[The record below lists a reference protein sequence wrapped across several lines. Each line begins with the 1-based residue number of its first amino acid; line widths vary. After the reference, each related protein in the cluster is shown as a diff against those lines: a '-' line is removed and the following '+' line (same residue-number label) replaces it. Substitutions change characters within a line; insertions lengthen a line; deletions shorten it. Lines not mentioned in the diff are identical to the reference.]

1 MNHTSETQTTA
12 EGPSWVNRSGWRLG
26 SSLCVECFS
35 SSWLSFLK
43 WHGSWKTTGK
53 VSEWTCVTG
62 QSDFHIITELNR
74 FLLVTV
80 FFGLNHNP
88 PEWLVTVGFW
98 TSNGEKG
105 FAGLLQSTRRPPRS
119 CSGHFYWCM
128 ETYTVGEWLE
138 SWCVKQ
144 KKISWGIETFCPGNI
159 PASSLRPLPVHS
171 SCWQSWANSRLP
183 LNHTGQV
190 APALGWNHAVT
201 SALLNARL
209 PFKHFT
215 SDPHLLL
222 RPLARG
228 PSLKR
233 TSRTCF

>member
-1 MNHTSETQTTA
+1 MSELA
-12 EGPSWVNRSGWRLG
+12 YL
-26 SSLCVECFS
+26 
-35 SSWLSFLK
+35 
-43 WHGSWKTTGK
+43 HY
-53 VSEWTCVTG
+53 
-62 QSDFHIITELNR
+62 ITELNR

-80 FFGLNHNP
+80 FFGLHHNP
-88 PEWLVTVGFW
+88 PEWLVTVSFRP
-98 TSNGEKG
+98 SNGEKG
-105 FAGLLQSTRRPPRS
+105 FAGLLQSTRRLRWVPSRRS
-119 CSGHFYWCM
+119 TKVVFRSVLLLCTLMYWYGNGKIYSRWMVRKLLCK
-128 ETYTVGEWLE
+128 T
-138 SWCVKQ
+138 

-159 PASSLRPLPVHS
+159 SASSLRPLPVHS
-171 SCWQSWANSRLP
+171 VCWQSWANSRLP

-190 APALGWNHAVT
+190 APALGWSYAVT

-209 PFKHFT
+209 PFKRFT

>member
-1 MNHTSETQTTA
+1 MAFIAVLH
-12 EGPSWVNRSGWRLG
+12 R
-26 SSLCVECFS
+26 CC
-35 SSWLSFLK
+35 LK

-119 CSGHFYWCM
+119 LLLL
-128 ETYTVGEWLE
+128 YTLMY
-138 SWCVKQ
+138 
-144 KKISWGIETFCPGNI
+144 GNI
-159 PASSLRPLPVHS
+159 YCRWMVRKLVCKTKKDRLRNWDVLSWKHS
-171 SCWQSWANSRLP
+171 SFLTETSSW
-183 LNHTGQV
+183 
-190 APALGWNHAVT
+190 
-201 SALLNARL
+201 
-209 PFKHFT
+209 
-215 SDPHLLL
+215 
-222 RPLARG
+222 
-228 PSLKR
+228 SLFVL
-233 TSRTCF
+233 TVLS